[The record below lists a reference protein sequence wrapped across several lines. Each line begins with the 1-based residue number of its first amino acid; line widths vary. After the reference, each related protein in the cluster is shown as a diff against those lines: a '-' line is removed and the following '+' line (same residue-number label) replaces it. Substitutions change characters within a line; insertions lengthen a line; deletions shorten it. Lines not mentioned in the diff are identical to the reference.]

1 MRLNISVKLFLGFLA
16 VILLNFFYV
25 FVVNQLTDLN
35 STASILKRQDEVKNK
50 LLQISSLQS
59 DRRRSRTSYEAIS
72 KPESIKNF
80 QQTGLSIALLVDSV
94 TIDLNTILQWNET
107 VFHANSDRGP
117 YTENSQ
123 KLLLIISAVAKY
135 SAMYE
140 GAFKDL
146 TTSSIDTIKH
156 VPIKITKEKT
166 KALSQIL
173 DASDQ
178 KVSQSL
184 KEVTTLIDDQT
195 KIVIMEIEHRIDEV
209 KRQTIFILSGIVIIA
224 IGFAFIFSRG
234 FTNSMRR
241 LKESAGAIGKGKF
254 DFNPEGYP
262 HDEIGDLAMAFYEMS
277 TDLKTAQEELVK
289 SRRLAAIGEVV
300 ASVNHE
306 INNPLMIIS
315 GNAQFLEMSMANYPP
330 EMKDRVKTIL
340 EETERISSVT
350 RKLREIKNPVV
361 EDYTSSG
368 EQMINL
374 EKSTSE

>member
-1 MRLNISVKLFLGFLA
+1 
-16 VILLNFFYV
+16 
-25 FVVNQLTDLN
+25 
-35 STASILKRQDEVKNK
+35 
-50 LLQISSLQS
+50 
-59 DRRRSRTSYEAIS
+59 
-72 KPESIKNF
+72 
-80 QQTGLSIALLVDSV
+80 
-94 TIDLNTILQWNET
+94 
-107 VFHANSDRGP
+107 
-117 YTENSQ
+117 
-123 KLLLIISAVAKY
+123 
-135 SAMYE
+135 
-140 GAFKDL
+140 
-146 TTSSIDTIKH
+146 
-156 VPIKITKEKT
+156 
-166 KALSQIL
+166 
-173 DASDQ
+173 
-178 KVSQSL
+178 
-184 KEVTTLIDDQT
+184 
-195 KIVIMEIEHRIDEV
+195 MEIEHRIDEV

>member
-1 MRLNISVKLFLGFLA
+1 M
-16 VILLNFFYV
+16 
-25 FVVNQLTDLN
+25 
-35 STASILKRQDEVKNK
+35 
-50 LLQISSLQS
+50 
-59 DRRRSRTSYEAIS
+59 
-72 KPESIKNF
+72 
-80 QQTGLSIALLVDSV
+80 
-94 TIDLNTILQWNET
+94 DLNTILKWNET
-107 VFHANSDRGP
+107 VFYAKSDHGP

-140 GAFKDL
+140 SAFKDL
-146 TTSSIDTIKH
+146 TDKSIDTIKH
-156 VPIKITKEKT
+156 APIKMSNEKT
-166 KALSQIL
+166 KALSNIL
-173 DASDQ
+173 DLSDQ

-209 KRQTIFILSGIVIIA
+209 KRQTIFILCGIVVIA

-254 DFNPEGYP
+254 EFDPKGYP
-262 HDEIGDLAMAFYEMS
+262 HDEIGDLATAFYEMS

-315 GNAQFLEMSMANYPP
+315 GNAQFLEMSMTKYPP
-330 EMKDRVKTIL
+330 EMQERVKTIL
-340 EETERISSVT
+340 EETERISNVT

-374 EKSTSE
+374 EKSTLE